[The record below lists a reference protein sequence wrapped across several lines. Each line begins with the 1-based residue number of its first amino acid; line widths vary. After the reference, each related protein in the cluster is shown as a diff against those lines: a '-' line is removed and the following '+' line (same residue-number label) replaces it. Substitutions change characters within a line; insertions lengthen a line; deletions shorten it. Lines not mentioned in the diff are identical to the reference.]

1 MKTGKKLV
9 LLIKC
14 HLKNSRGL
22 ATAYSRVSNK
32 RTGTFINFWQFF
44 PPIRPYL
51 DQYVYSFWV
60 IHNFV
65 HLWHVLILMKSNIS
79 YWFIGHLVEKTFLTF
94 PPVHLFGPV
103 RLLNLTFFPT
113 STLIWSS
120 TFIWN
125 SRVLLVY
132 VDLRGYR
139 IRANRTPLLIRAPG
153 FALCSFSAKNR
164 RKITVFSDDFRTKMT
179 IVRGLNVQK
188 FNRTQP
194 FYLRGYGNP
203 FTPVL

>member
-1 MKTGKKLV
+1 MEQKYHKIRFYFCFGRKFF
-9 LLIKC
+9 
-14 HLKNSRGL
+14 SD
-22 ATAYSRVSNK
+22 YSRVSNK

-44 PPIRPYL
+44 PPVRSYL

-125 SRVLLVY
+125 SRVIK
-132 VDLRGYR
+132 G
-139 IRANRTPLLIRAPG
+139 
-153 FALCSFSAKNR
+153 KN
-164 RKITVFSDDFRTKMT
+164 
-179 IVRGLNVQK
+179 LN
-188 FNRTQP
+188 T
-194 FYLRGYGNP
+194 
-203 FTPVL
+203 